1 MAVVWIATVPIVSI
15 SFVLDVETKS
25 SEEQLVPGI
34 ISCDVYPHGF
44 TLTDA
49 KNPWPSMMPPEES
62 AWDTMSNLGEFV
74 TVGAWD
80 FDGVCPV
87 AFRPLLFGPWSTM
100 DCVWCKNNTNQ
111 FIML

>member
-1 MAVVWIATVPIVSI
+1 MTVPIVSI

-34 ISCDVYPHGF
+34 IPCDVYPHAL

-49 KNPWPSMMPPEES
+49 NKTMMPPEES
-62 AWDTMSNLGEFV
+62 AWDTLSNLGEFI

-80 FDGVCPV
+80 FDGACPV
-87 AFRPLLFGPWSTM
+87 AFHP
-100 DCVWCKNNTNQ
+100 
-111 FIML
+111 